1 MNSLYNSILS
11 DIDDIIDT
19 GNKEMN
25 RISQTPRER
34 LIKIITAAGNVD
46 IKNSVILRDI
56 IEKATICKTYNYI
69 SCFFPTKL
77 RTILI
82 HMSKNKLTQDDFKN
96 FPKDKKE
103 YDFRCSWDYMH
114 LEALYDNGGYKIT
127 DIIKQAESMNGK
139 PVITD
144 SDDHKLTCVK
154 LNDVLLIQ
162 AENLIYIKIDTHR
175 IIVRM
180 FNNHRAGWE
189 AIPLDK

>member
-19 GNKEMN
+19 GNKEMH

-34 LIKIITAAGNVD
+34 FIKIITAAGNVNN
-46 IKNSVILRDI
+46 KNSVILRDL
-56 IEKATICKTYNYI
+56 IEKSTIGKTYNNI
-69 SCFFPTKL
+69 SCFIPTKL
-77 RTILI
+77 RTFLI
-82 HMSKNKLTQDDFKN
+82 HMSKNKLTKDDFKK
-96 FPKDKKE
+96 FPTDKKE

-114 LEALYDNGGYKIT
+114 LEALYNNVGYKIT

-144 SDDHKLTCVK
+144 SDGYELTCVK

-162 AENLIYIKIDTHR
+162 ANNLIYIKIDTHR
-175 IIVRM
+175 VIVRM
-180 FNNHRAGWE
+180 FNYFRVGFS
-189 AIPLDK
+189 IPLDV